1 METKILV
8 VDDDKPFRALLCK
21 ALNEIGDFSVE
32 EAESAEEA
40 LQKIQSVVF
49 DLVLVDR
56 KLPDMDGIRLITEIV
71 NSKPEIL
78 TVLITG
84 HASIDSAVEAMRRG
98 ASDYLTKPFDLDDMV
113 TRLRRVLSEKKR
125 FSSIKNYSEGCS
137 FSWEKIMEM
146 KDNQIEFWAGDGLTR
161 LRIVGIN
168 EREGTIYIITREGKK
183 TWPLGFQKLEKVH
196 NMVHRGAIA
205 LLAYEI
211 DRRIPTWG
219 NYVSGLL
226 KYLGCKALP
235 PPTRGGIK
243 YL

>member
-1 METKILV
+1 MRDKILV
-8 VDDDKPFRALLCK
+8 VDDDEQVTGYLSKTLSEVA
-21 ALNEIGDFSVE
+21 EFSVE
-32 EAESAEEA
+32 VAETAEKA
-40 LQKIQSVVF
+40 LQKIQSVMF
-49 DLVLVDR
+49 DLVLVDL
-56 KLPDMDGIRLITEIV
+56 KLPDMDGIQLITEIV
-71 NSKPEIL
+71 NSKPEIV

-84 HASIDSAVEAMRRG
+84 HATIDSAVEAMRRG

-113 TRLRRVLSEKKR
+113 TRLRRVLSEKRR

-161 LRIVGIN
+161 LRIVDIN
-168 EREGTIYIITREGKK
+168 ERGGTIYIITREGKK

-211 DRRIPTWG
+211 DRHIPTWG

-226 KYLGCKALP
+226 KYLGCQILP
-235 PPTRGGIK
+235 PPTRGGVE
-243 YL
+243 YV